1 MTNWHTRPPITPV
14 RAYNKGMKNT
24 HLEHLED
31 EILNSG
37 TAGGFN
43 AITFLRQFSDMLSGQ
58 SSDLSITT
66 KWDGAPAIIC
76 GTEPVTGRFFVG
88 TKSVFNKVNPKICF
102 DDTDVD
108 RFYNGQLAKKLKD
121 CLQYLPQVNITGI
134 VQGDL
139 LYTAEDKRSGIV
151 GGNRVICFT
160 PNTITYAIDRNS
172 KTGNVVHLTKMGI
185 VFHTVYKGDSLATAQ
200 VVPQKQAPKYSSTQD
215 VFVASAN
222 FTDAT
227 GATLFDQGDLYTFNA
242 TINKANGALKQCS
255 KFLDII
261 QTEGKSQFMMS
272 VLLKRF
278 FNQRIRAGRGVMNAR
293 KIVVEFARFYDQTVD
308 TEKAKKK
315 TVATQKKYDEMKK
328 LGQKFITRYQN
339 ELYYLIAAYI
349 SIRTAKKMVI
359 DQLNKVGT
367 IKTFI
372 GRVPTS
378 PEGYVVHN
386 DKSMMKFVDDEFR
399 LANITVDKTWA
410 TK

>member
-1 MTNWHTRPPITPV
+1 
-14 RAYNKGMKNT
+14 MKNT

-37 TAGGFN
+37 SAGGFN
-43 AITFLRQFSDMLSGQ
+43 AITFLRQFSDMLTGKKT
-58 SSDLSITT
+58 DLSITT
-66 KWDGAPAIIC
+66 KWDGAPAVVC

-108 RFYNGQLAKKLKD
+108 RFYKGELANKLKD
-121 CLQYLPQVNITGI
+121 CLQYLPQLNISGI

-139 LYTAEDKRSGIV
+139 LYTQGDKISGIV

-160 PNTITYAIDRNS
+160 PNTITYAVDSASRKGSAIRLS
-172 KTGNVVHLTKMGI
+172 KMGI
-185 VFHTVYKGDSLATAQ
+185 VFHTVYKGDTLQTAQ
-200 VVPQKQAPKYSSTQD
+200 VVPQKQAPKYFSTAD

-222 FTDAT
+222 FIDAT
-227 GATLFDQGDLYTFNA
+227 GASLFDQGDVYTFNA
-242 TINKANGALKQCS
+242 TINKANGSLKQCS
-255 KFLDII
+255 KFLDLI
-261 QTEGKSQFMMS
+261 QNQGQSTFMMHL
-272 VLLKRF
+272 LLKRF
-278 FNQRIRAGRGVMNAR
+278 FNQRIRAGRGVINTN
-293 KIVVEFARFYDQTVD
+293 KVVSEFAVFYRETLEV
-308 TEKAKKK
+308 EKAKKK
-315 TVATQKKYDEMKK
+315 TAAAQKKYERMQVDG
-328 LGQKFITRYQN
+328 LLFIAQYQR
-339 ELYYLIAAYI
+339 ELYHLISAYI

-359 DQLNKVGT
+359 KQLNKVGS

-399 LANITVDKTWA
+399 LANITVDKSWA